1 MSDSIVH
8 TSDSS
13 FDTDVLQAEGP
24 VLVDFWAEWCGPCK
38 MIGPILEELSQELNE
53 KITIFKIDVDNNN
66 IEKGECTIL
75 YPKRILCK
83 YYDIYNKILVSNG
96 KSLVINSDK
105 IKNYYRYP
113 LDKTPLNFILDK
125 KFIISKM
132 KEVENDKNYPFYYVF
147 NFEFEN
153 NLIKIFFDKVSLD
166 LIGWE
171 TKDIYQN
178 QIQTFLSDININVN
192 VEEKIFS
199 LQKYIN

>member
-1 MSDSIVH
+1 MKKCLIFFFILFFNINAQ
-8 TSDSS
+8 SS
-13 FDTDVLQAEGP
+13 SNQEIINHLKNINSLQ
-24 VLVDFWAEWCGPCK
+24 FK
-38 MIGPILEELSQELNE
+38 FTQ
-53 KITIFKIDVDNNN
+53 KIDNNN
-66 IEKGECTIL
+66 IEKGECIIL
-75 YPKRILCK
+75 YPKKIFCK

-125 KFIISKM
+125 KFLISKM
-132 KEVENDKNYPFYYVF
+132 NEAEVDMNYPFYYVF
-147 NFEFEN
+147 NFEYEN
-153 NLIKIFFDKVSLD
+153 NSIKVFFDKESLD

-178 QIQTFLSDININVN
+178 IIQTFLSDININIE